1 MSTKFTAELG
11 NLKLSSKNQLRG
23 SENYKDWLRS
33 VTSRLI
39 NKDVYD
45 VASGDDTFD
54 GTDEEKKKWKKADRL
69 AWSII
74 DSSLDR
80 LVHNS
85 LLTTLVE
92 VGITPVM
99 VVSINLITGL
109 VSSESYAQSYL
120 LLKHLRKASSAAKA
134 SRRIKLLRLVWRTV
148 IEEGEDPSKAMGDMR
163 EAFNDLNGAA
173 SLDNKA
179 SSLSDYDLASAILLA
194 LPQSFLTLVSALMLR
209 DTLTSSEVISSVS
222 DDYC

>member
-1 MSTKFTAELG
+1 MSTEFTAELDD
-11 NLKLSSKNQLRG
+11 LKLSSKNQLRG
-23 SENYKDWLRS
+23 LENYKDWLRS

-74 DSSLDR
+74 NSSLDR

-85 LLTTLVE
+85 LPTTLVE

-99 VVSINLITGL
+99 VALTNLITGA
-109 VSSESYAQSYL
+109 VSSKSYAQSYL
-120 LLKHLRKASSAAKA
+120 LLEHLRKAHSAAKG
-134 SRRIKLLRLVWRTV
+134 SRRIELL
-148 IEEGEDPSKAMGDMR
+148 
-163 EAFNDLNGAA
+163 
-173 SLDNKA
+173 
-179 SSLSDYDLASAILLA
+179 
-194 LPQSFLTLVSALMLR
+194 
-209 DTLTSSEVISSVS
+209 
-222 DDYC
+222 